1 MKLFALFMF
10 LGFCTCRATVSAQDA
25 RIDLEMSNVTLSQVF
40 QRIEQ
45 LTDYM
50 FIYKSEDVKAIQHIT
65 VDARQM
71 MVRDV
76 LEKCLEIDGK
86 QFLRRKNYLKKA
98 EFPLEKTS
106 VLCYF
111 YLW

>member
-1 MKLFALFMF
+1 
-10 LGFCTCRATVSAQDA
+10 
-25 RIDLEMSNVTLSQVF
+25 
-40 QRIEQ
+40 
-45 LTDYM
+45 
-50 FIYKSEDVKAIQHIT
+50 
-65 VDARQM
+65 
-71 MVRDV
+71 

-86 QFLRRKNYLKKA
+86 QFLRRKNYLKKE